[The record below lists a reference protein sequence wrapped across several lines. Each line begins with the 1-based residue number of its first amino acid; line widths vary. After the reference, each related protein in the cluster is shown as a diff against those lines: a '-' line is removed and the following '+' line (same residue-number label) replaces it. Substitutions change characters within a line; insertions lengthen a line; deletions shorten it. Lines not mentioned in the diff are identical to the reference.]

1 MIEEIWKDVIGYENL
16 YKVSNM
22 GRVLSLKKSKQTFL
36 TPQKNSCGYLR
47 VVFYDQESIRKRPL
61 LHRVVAE
68 AFIPNPDR
76 HSIVMHMD
84 DDPGN
89 PCVENLKWATRSEN
103 AIDMYRKGR
112 K

>member
-1 MIEEIWKDVIGYENL
+1 MIKEIWKDVIGYENL

-22 GRVLSLKKSKQTFL
+22 GRVLSLKKFKETLL

-47 VVFYDQESIRKRPL
+47 VVFYDQEGVRKRPL

-68 AFIPNPDR
+68 AFIPNPDK
-76 HSIVMHMD
+76 HSIVMHLD

-89 PCVENLKWATRSEN
+89 SCATNLKWGTRSEN
-103 AIDMYRKGR
+103 AIDMYAKGR